1 MDQNKNA
8 QRLPLKKGF
17 RQIAE
22 AAARAECSGLYD
34 IAALLWHK
42 AMSLAKKPV
51 NALWA
56 EHRRQYC
63 LSIIRNQ
70 WSKPGD

>member
-1 MDQNKNA
+1 MNQYKNA
-8 QRLPLKKGF
+8 QRLPPKKGF
-17 RQIAE
+17 RQMAE

-42 AMSLAKKPV
+42 ATPLARKPV

-70 WSKPGD
+70 WSGPGN